1 MQGVY
6 VYIQNDELKVRPLYS
21 NNENCGENIKIHG
34 FNSFIKPGI
43 STDYIYLFRLE
54 EKELAD
60 KRISDTN
67 NISVEETLML
77 QYFKSYHFKS
87 YNGKSFTVK
96 VGSDVPGL
104 IWGLFFA
111 PMDSSSL
118 KYIKRKT
125 PIIKKIDINR

>member
-1 MQGVY
+1 
-6 VYIQNDELKVRPLYS
+6 
-21 NNENCGENIKIHG
+21 
-34 FNSFIKPGI
+34 
-43 STDYIYLFRLE
+43 
-54 EKELAD
+54 
-60 KRISDTN
+60 
-67 NISVEETLML
+67 ML